1 MSVRTFITCIALL
14 TGLLNNPAGAQH
26 FLINEKVQ
34 NELDNGMFL
43 GAVVTAGT
51 SEGILFNR
59 GYGERDTGLPM
70 NTETMF
76 DLASI
81 TKVAA
86 TSTALAVLMT
96 DSAHMSIH
104 DRAALYLDGLTGEGG
119 DEMTIAHLGTHT
131 AGLDGNKLNGI
142 LGEEL
147 IEQMLARDISWP
159 VNTKYFYSGN
169 GTIRLSEL
177 VAQQS
182 GMSFGEFCMQRIYQP
197 MGMTRTMF
205 GNLPDEYRDNVI
217 KTTRKGYGNIADQ
230 IAWRATGRVA
240 DNTRPVGNAG
250 LFSTGSDLSRL
261 VTLWLQKGEYE
272 ETRYFSEEIYDI
284 FSQRQ
289 SEYGTKGILWNVGRR
304 PSGMSNK
311 TLYHSGHVGHA
322 IWIDPKNDW
331 YVIVLTI
338 WDHEEITVSN
348 SVNWGAR
355 ERIAETVIEH
365 LTYLEDSTRYADTT
379 FTLEVTARDLNSD
392 TLLPGT
398 AIAFDGHTYTT
409 GDNGTVSIPG
419 ISFGYYSLTA
429 NREDYFPES
438 EQRFKIFSDTSFTF
452 TLQADLPDVAFTVSN
467 HSSGTPIYR
476 ALVSMGGKS
485 SPSASDG
492 SGVLSD
498 LNPGSY
504 DYTVE
509 HNEYFTDT
517 GTLSFTGDTAVA
529 FSLTSKWADVQV
541 LVRSEDTPVANASV
555 ELGGATSTTGREGS
569 ATFYS
574 RDARREYALAV
585 RHPDY
590 KPFTD
595 TLFLETDT
603 ILTIAMNKKE
613 INSVNPESAVA
624 TIYPNPVRNKLSIDL
639 PAGNQESFI
648 SICSADGRVLFENSY
663 QKSAVQIN
671 TKPLQPG
678 VYYLV
683 IHSGDT
689 ADTYRFMVSR

>member
-1 MSVRTFITCIALL
+1 MFRHSFILFVML
-14 TGLLNNPAGAQH
+14 TGFCHTPSGAQH
-26 FLINEKVQ
+26 FLVNEQVQ

-51 SEGILFNR
+51 SDGILFNR

-86 TSTALAVLMT
+86 TSTALAILMT
-96 DSAHMSIH
+96 DSSHMSIH
-104 DRAALYLDGLTGEGG
+104 DRAARYLDGLTGEGG

-131 AGLDGNKLNGI
+131 SGLDGNKLNGI

-205 GNLPDEYRDNVI
+205 GNLPEEYRDNVI
-217 KTTRKGYGNIADQ
+217 KTTRKGYGNITDQ
-230 IAWRATGRVA
+230 IGWRATGRVA

-261 VTLWLQKGEYE
+261 ATLWLQKGEYE

-348 SVNWGAR
+348 SVNWDAR

-365 LTYLEDSTRYADTT
+365 FTYLEDSARYADTT
-379 FTLEVTARDLNSD
+379 FTLDITTRDLESD

-398 AIAFDGHTYTT
+398 AIDFDGTTYTT
-409 GDNGTVSIPG
+409 GANGTVSIPG

-429 NREDYFPES
+429 DRDNYFPES
-438 EQRFKIFSDTSFTF
+438 EQRFKIFSDTSLTF
-452 TLQADLPDVAFTVSN
+452 TLQADLPDVAFTVTDYA
-467 HSSGTPIYR
+467 SGEPVYR
-476 ALVSMGGKS
+476 ALVTMGGKS
-485 SPSASDG
+485 SPSGSDG
-492 SGVLSD
+492 TGEISD
-498 LNPGSY
+498 INPGTY
-504 DYTVE
+504 EYTVE
-509 HNEYFTDT
+509 HDEYFTDT
-517 GTLSFTGDTAVA
+517 GSLVLRNDTSFAIPLTAR
-529 FSLTSKWADVQV
+529 WADVQV
-541 LVRSEDTPVANASV
+541 QVLHDDDPVQGATV
-555 ELGGATSTTGREGS
+555 ELGDTESGTGSQGM
-569 ATFYS
+569 AMFYN
-574 RDARREYALAV
+574 RDARVQYPLRIS
-585 RHPDY
+585 HTDY
-590 KPFTD
+590 EPFSD
-595 TLFLETDT
+595 TILIETDT
-603 ILTIAMNKKE
+603 TVTIAMTEKK
-613 INSVNPESAVA
+613 INNLDPGSVKA
-624 TIYPNPVRNKLSIDL
+624 TIYPNPVREILSIDL
-639 PAGNQESFI
+639 HAQQQESFI
-648 SICSADGRVLFENSY
+648 SICSPDGRVLFENSY
-663 QKSAVQIN
+663 RKSAFRID
-671 TKPLQPG
+671 TTPLQPG
-678 VYYLV
+678 PYYLV
-683 IHSGDT
+683 IHSEDAT
-689 ADTYRFMVSR
+689 ETYRFMVAR